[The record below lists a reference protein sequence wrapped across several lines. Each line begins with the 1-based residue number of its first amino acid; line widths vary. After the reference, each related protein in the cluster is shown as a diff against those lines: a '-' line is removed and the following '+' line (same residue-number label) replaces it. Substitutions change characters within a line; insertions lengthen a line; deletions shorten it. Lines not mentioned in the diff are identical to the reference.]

1 MVAQEATQ
9 RTWPEGVTCSVSPRA
24 TVRGK
29 ITEFK
34 IHEAKDGTVS
44 ADLVLEETG
53 GQQVSV
59 LLKLPANAR
68 KERLTVA
75 VERAAALPVI
85 ELTGT
90 LLAQRAALVEAVKD
104 TILEAG
110 DPWPLYIMAQSI
122 ETDTDDIW
130 DLGMPPA
137 VPWTKEHTITLTLM
151 VPDDHTL
158 PESFD
163 FTNASIR
170 GESAHV
176 PHSFIKGIVD
186 TAGGTTQ
193 EPA

>member
-44 ADLVLEETG
+44 ADLVLEETS
-53 GQQVSV
+53 GQRVSV

-90 LLAQRAALVEAVKD
+90 LLAQRAPLSSAVKD
-104 TILEAG
+104 AILEAG
-110 DPWPLYIMAQSI
+110 DPWPLYIMAQTI

-137 VPWTKEHTITLTLM
+137 VPLTKQHTITITMM
-151 VPDDHTL
+151 VPDDAKL
-158 PESFD
+158 PASVDLTRVESRAPYAFV
-163 FTNASIR
+163 NAVITEVLR
-170 GESAHV
+170 DNED
-176 PHSFIKGIVD
+176 PK
-186 TAGGTTQ
+186 
-193 EPA
+193 P